1 MGYDQKFVFESMQDA
16 KSIRQYLEAVM
27 SGLEK
32 GRLTVSAG
40 EQQFTLEPRE
50 LLTFTVK
57 ARKRGGEGRLSLTIS
72 WRCPVEES
80 PKPGETLSIEG

>member
-16 KSIRQYLEAVM
+16 KSIRQYLEAVVE
-27 SGLEK
+27 GLEN
-32 GRLTVSAG
+32 GRITVSTG
-40 EQQFTLEPRE
+40 EQQFTMEPRD

-72 WRCPVEES
+72 WRCPVEDG
-80 PKPGETLSIEG
+80 PKPGETLTIEG